1 MGGMETKAGVKDV
14 IESVL
19 EERFRD
25 VEIVSVDVDHD
36 FDEDGDSLLM
46 ITVVFNSPTELLD
59 TRETSS
65 LTRRLL
71 PKLEEIGEKAFPI
84 VSFVAQSEWRRSR
97 PEAGR
102 STRNG

>member
-1 MGGMETKAGVKDV
+1 METKAGVKDV

-25 VEIVSVDVDHD
+25 VQIVSVDIDHD
-36 FDEDGDSLLM
+36 CDEDGDSFLM

-71 PKLEEIGEKAFPI
+71 PKLAEIGEKAFPI
-84 VSFVAQSEWRRSR
+84 VSFVAESELRRSR
-97 PEAGR
+97 SGAGR
-102 STRNG
+102 SARNG

>member
-1 MGGMETKAGVKDV
+1 METQDRAKGV

-19 EERFRD
+19 KERFRD

-46 ITVVFNSPTELLD
+46 VTVVFNNSATKTLD
-59 TRETSS
+59 SRETSS

-71 PKLEEIGEKAFPI
+71 PKLEEIGEKAFPV
-84 VSFVAQSEWRRSR
+84 VSFVAQSEWRRLR
-97 PEAGR
+97 PEARR

>member
-1 MGGMETKAGVKDV
+1 METKAGVKDV
-14 IESVL
+14 IKSVL

-36 FDEDGDSLLM
+36 SDEDGDSFLM
-46 ITVVFNSPTELLD
+46 ITVVFNNSATKNLD
-59 TRETSS
+59 SRETSS

-71 PKLEEIGEKAFPI
+71 PKLAEIGEKAFPI
-84 VSFVAQSEWRRSR
+84 VSFVAESELRRSR